1 LTPKILKASGK
12 EDIQTDDSIRLVRA
26 RSRVRSWQ
34 RWGLYFIIFGFITA
48 FVTWERIFAYILGL
62 PPGLVE
68 TNTFWIATGLAEIIA
83 GFTLRIVGAQY
94 ERRISKGDMPRL
106 VS

>member
-1 LTPKILKASGK
+1 MSLSGK
-12 EDIQTDDSIRLVRA
+12 DDPHMDNSTRLRRA

-48 FVTWERIFAYILGL
+48 FITWERIFSYLFGL
-62 PPGLVE
+62 PPGSVE
-68 TNTFWIATGLAEIIA
+68 TDTIWVATGLVEIIV
-83 GFTLRIVGAQY
+83 GFSLRVMGAKY
-94 ERRISKGDMPRL
+94 ERRISNGDMPRL

>member
-1 LTPKILKASGK
+1 MKPAGK
-12 EDIQTDDSIRLVRA
+12 ENVQMDDSTRVTRA

-34 RWGLYFIIFGFITA
+34 RWGLYFIVFGFVTA
-48 FVTWERIFAYILGL
+48 FITWERIFGYILGL
-62 PPGLVE
+62 PPGSME
-68 TNTFWIATGLAEIIA
+68 TNTFWIATGLAEISI

-94 ERRISKGDMPRL
+94 ERRISNGNMPRL